1 MYGGTENNNNASGNE
16 VRKECKVQKYSWHT
30 NIMSSGLNLSYLY
43 YLFFP
48 IYFFGYSSLLRTF

>member
-1 MYGGTENNNNASGNE
+1 MYGGTENSNNASGNE

-30 NIMSSGLNLSYLY
+30 NIMSGGLNLSYLY

-48 IYFFGYSSLLRTF
+48 HLFF